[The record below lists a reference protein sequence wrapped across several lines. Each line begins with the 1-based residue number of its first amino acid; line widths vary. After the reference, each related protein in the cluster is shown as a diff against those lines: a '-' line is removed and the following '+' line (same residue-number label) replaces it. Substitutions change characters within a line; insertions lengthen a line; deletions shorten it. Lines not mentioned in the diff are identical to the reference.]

1 MEPGNKKV
9 AIVLAS
15 GVSKRFGSENKLM
28 MPIDGKSIIEATIE
42 NLEQSD
48 IDRIITVTGHQ
59 GGRVRR
65 ALKNH
70 DTIFIDNPDYAKG
83 FGTSIHAGISSLGVD
98 VAAVLIVLGD
108 MPFVGP
114 KTINL
119 ILRAHENSK
128 GKLIFI
134 PTYRGKRGNPVLW
147 DKTLFPELLKLASDQ
162 GGKKIFH
169 ENPEIVKEINVG
181 SGGILVDIDL
191 PKELKARQPPANL
204 IKS

>member
-15 GVSKRFGSENKLM
+15 GVSRRFGPENKLM
-28 MPIDGKSIIEATIE
+28 MPIGGKSIIEATIE

-48 IDRIITVTGHQ
+48 IDGIITVTGHQ
-59 GGRVRR
+59 GTVVRR

-83 FGTSIHAGISSLGVD
+83 FGTSIHAGISSLGGD
-98 VAAVLIVLGD
+98 AGAALIVLGD
-108 MPFVGP
+108 MPFVEP
-114 KTINL
+114 ETINL
-119 ILRAHENSK
+119 LLRAHENSQ

-147 DKTLFPELLKLASDQ
+147 DKTLFPELLKLAPDQ
-162 GGKKIFH
+162 GGKKVIR
-169 ENPEIVKEINVG
+169 ENPDFVKEIEVG

-191 PKELKARQPPANL
+191 PKELKAQQPPANL